1 MTPSEAIIELQNTY
15 DKKLTNFQVTRYVA
29 FLGKFKPGDV
39 AKVVAKAIEDARYL
53 PRIAQLNDAASD
65 LLVVKRE
72 RTQMGDRGCSICSG
86 SGWEYVTVNSEKTKN
101 QDVRAVKPC
110 HCRQTPPIS
119 DSDEVPF

>member
-15 DKKLTNFQVTRYVA
+15 DKKLTDFQVTRYVA
-29 FLGKFKPGDV
+29 FLGKFAPGDV
-39 AKVVAKAIEDARYL
+39 GKIIEKSVEDARYL
-53 PRIAQLNDAASD
+53 PRIAQLNEAATD
-65 LLVVKRE
+65 LLILQPDRKDHA
-72 RTQMGDRGCSICSG
+72 DRGCPICSG
-86 SGWEYVTVNSEKTKN
+86 SGWEYVTANSAKTKN